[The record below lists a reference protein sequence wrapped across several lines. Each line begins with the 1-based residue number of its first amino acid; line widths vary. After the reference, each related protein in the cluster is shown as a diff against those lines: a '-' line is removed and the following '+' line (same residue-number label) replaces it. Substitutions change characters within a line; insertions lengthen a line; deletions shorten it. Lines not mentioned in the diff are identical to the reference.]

1 MVNLILFPWFHYTII
16 FLWHIK
22 HEHRK
27 HIVNASQVV
36 LKELNLPRDL
46 NLGLLSPM
54 NFNDF
59 KGSGFADGYISK
71 FP

>member
-1 MVNLILFPWFHYTII
+1 MVSLILFPWFHYTMIC
-16 FLWHIK
+16 LWHIK

-27 HIVNASQVV
+27 HIVSASQVV
-36 LKELNLPRDL
+36 LEEWNFPRDL

-54 NFNDF
+54 NFYDF